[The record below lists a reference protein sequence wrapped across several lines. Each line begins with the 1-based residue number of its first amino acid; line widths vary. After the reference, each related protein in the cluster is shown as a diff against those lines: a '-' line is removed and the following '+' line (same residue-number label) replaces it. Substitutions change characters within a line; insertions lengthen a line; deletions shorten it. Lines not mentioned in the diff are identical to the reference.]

1 MLYTEDFSM
10 RHYVGFLQIGA
21 QMTTKLSV
29 VKSFT
34 QLCKVPS
41 KVSVYGS
48 FSLKIAG
55 LVEDA

>member
-1 MLYTEDFSM
+1 
-10 RHYVGFLQIGA
+10 
-21 QMTTKLSV
+21 MTTTLSV
-29 VKSFT
+29 VKPFT

>member
-1 MLYTEDFSM
+1 MTE
-10 RHYVGFLQIGA
+10 
-21 QMTTKLSV
+21 LSV

-34 QLCKVPS
+34 RLCKVPS

-48 FSLKIAG
+48 FRKIAG

>member
-1 MLYTEDFSM
+1 
-10 RHYVGFLQIGA
+10 
-21 QMTTKLSV
+21 MTDLSV

-34 QLCKVPS
+34 WLCKVSS